1 MTLKGWPLGC
11 PFVISFEFPMICV
24 PVFGKSIHE
33 ICSRARKAADFCD
46 LLELRLDLI
55 GGLNKGLLKEI
66 IKAMPLPVI
75 ATNRAL
81 WEGGSF
87 EGSEEE
93 RIGLLE
99 EAVASGAIFV
109 DIEFATKGNLKRR
122 IKRVAQDHGA
132 RLIYSHHDFE
142 KTPPFRQLRGLFEEM
157 VSQGADVVKIVT
169 FATDR
174 HDFLELS
181 SLYPLARRLG
191 VDLVA
196 FCMGEKGCFSRLF
209 CLDLGAFLT
218 FSAIE
223 EGASSAP
230 GQIPVREMKDIL
242 SRIGSA
248 CSSPANK

>member
-1 MTLKGWPLGC
+1 
-11 PFVISFEFPMICV
+11 MICV
-24 PVFGKSIHE
+24 PVFGKSLHE
-33 ICSRARKAADFCD
+33 IYSRARKAADFCD

-55 GGLNKGLLKEI
+55 EGLNKGLLEEI

-81 WEGGSF
+81 WEGGNF
-87 EGSEEE
+87 KGSEEE

-99 EAVASGAIFV
+99 EAVASGARFV
-109 DIEFATKGNLKRR
+109 DIEFATKGNLKGR
-122 IKRVAQDHGA
+122 IKRLTQDHGA
-132 RLIYSHHDFE
+132 RLIFSHHDFE

-157 VSQGADVVKIVT
+157 VSQEADVVKIVT
-169 FATDR
+169 FAADR

-181 SLYPLARRLG
+181 PLYPLARRLD

-196 FCMGEKGCFSRLF
+196 FCMGEKGCYSRLF
-209 CLDLGAFLT
+209 CLALGAFLT
-218 FSAIE
+218 FSALE

-242 SRIGSA
+242 CRIGSA

>member
-1 MTLKGWPLGC
+1 
-11 PFVISFEFPMICV
+11 MICV
-24 PVFGKSIHE
+24 SLFGKSFDE

-55 GGLNKGLLKEI
+55 EGLNKGLLKEI
-66 IKAMPLPVI
+66 IKAVPLPVI

-87 EGSEEE
+87 KGSEEE
-93 RIGLLE
+93 RISLLE
-99 EAVASGAIFV
+99 EAVASGAGFV
-109 DIEFATKGNLKRR
+109 DVEFATKGNLKRR
-122 IKRVAQDHGA
+122 IKRVAQEYGA

-142 KTPPFRQLRGLFEEM
+142 KTPPFSQLRGLFEEM
-157 VSQGADVVKIVT
+157 VFQGADVAKIVT
-169 FATDR
+169 QATDR
-174 HDFLELS
+174 LDFLELS
-181 SLYPLARRLG
+181 GLYPMARRLG
-191 VDLVA
+191 VDLIA
-196 FCMGEKGCFSRLF
+196 FCMGDKGCYSRLF
-209 CLDLGAFLT
+209 CLELGAFLT

-230 GQIPVREMKDIL
+230 GQIPVREMRDII